1 MNIDSQEYQNKL
13 WLEAI
18 ALRIDDMLTGHPEID
33 KDSRD
38 LLVDAVIAGLL
49 AHPKKLE
56 SWKNSNSFIESSFF
70 DSEDQDNTKL
80 SGNTV
85 RNTKTS
91 HVLPNGVRYSI
102 SKPIFNS
109 KKGKTNV
116 KP

>member
-1 MNIDSQEYQNKL
+1 MNIDNQEYQNKL

-80 SGNTV
+80 GT
-85 RNTKTS
+85 RKRTATKVS
-91 HVLPNGVRYSI
+91 HVLPNGAKYSI
-102 SKPIFNS
+102 SGPIFNS
-109 KKGKTNV
+109 KQGKTNG
-116 KP
+116 KN